1 MASNLRLRHKLLRV
15 MRRFL
20 EDDHGFIEVETPM
33 LTRST
38 PEGARDYLVPSRLQV
53 SLQGTPQHDT
63 ARSGTQGSLQLVAWR
78 RPPTK
83 QRGTQPGVL
92 ASSQHMLTVK
102 LHVSCCVLCAAGW

>member
-20 EDDHGFIEVETPM
+20 EDEHDFIEVETPM

-53 SLQGTPQHDT
+53 CTAPWLCWHALVVHQHT
-63 ARSGTQGSLQLVAWR
+63 MS
-78 RPPTK
+78 
-83 QRGTQPGVL
+83 
-92 ASSQHMLTVK
+92 
-102 LHVSCCVLCAAGW
+102 

>member
-1 MASNLRLRHKLLRV
+1 MASNLRLRHKLLRS

-53 SLQGTPQHDT
+53 HTKGLGGGSGGALYVQRPCHACTAQIRAGKGAVQGF
-63 ARSGTQGSLQLVAWR
+63 
-78 RPPTK
+78 
-83 QRGTQPGVL
+83 
-92 ASSQHMLTVK
+92 
-102 LHVSCCVLCAAGW
+102 

>member
-1 MASNLRLRHKLLRV
+1 MWGQVAAGDLALCERGLLRCARFDILYSFTHRRPRLASNLRLRHKLLRS

-53 SLQGTPQHDT
+53 HTKG
-63 ARSGTQGSLQLVAWR
+63 LV
-78 RPPTK
+78 
-83 QRGTQPGVL
+83 
-92 ASSQHMLTVK
+92 
-102 LHVSCCVLCAAGW
+102 

>member
-20 EDDHGFIEVETPM
+20 EDEHGFIEVETPM

-53 SLQGTPQHDT
+53 RLCTDRNAAQHVYT
-63 ARSGTQGSLQLVAWR
+63 ATHLHSARSAALAQRTQ
-78 RPPTK
+78 
-83 QRGTQPGVL
+83 
-92 ASSQHMLTVK
+92 QH
-102 LHVSCCVLCAAGW
+102 SRNSAAGYVAGCSVTVIF

>member
-1 MASNLRLRHKLLRV
+1 

-53 SLQGTPQHDT
+53 HTKG
-63 ARSGTQGSLQLVAWR
+63 LV
-78 RPPTK
+78 
-83 QRGTQPGVL
+83 
-92 ASSQHMLTVK
+92 
-102 LHVSCCVLCAAGW
+102 

>member
-20 EDDHGFIEVETPM
+20 EDEHGFIEVETPM

-53 SLQGTPQHDT
+53 
-63 ARSGTQGSLQLVAWR
+63 
-78 RPPTK
+78 RP
-83 QRGTQPGVL
+83 
-92 ASSQHMLTVK
+92 
-102 LHVSCCVLCAAGW
+102 LH